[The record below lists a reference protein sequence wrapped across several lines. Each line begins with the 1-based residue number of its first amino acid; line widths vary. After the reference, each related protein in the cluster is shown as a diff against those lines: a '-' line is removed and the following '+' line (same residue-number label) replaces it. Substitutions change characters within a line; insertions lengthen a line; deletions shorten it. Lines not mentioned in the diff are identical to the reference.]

1 MRIGWC
7 QVDQFLSCGQFFL
20 DQICVFRPG
29 AVSDDQDQI
38 VDRAWEWENVKRET
52 FAQLSR
58 KLSINAMQVEQ
69 NRALLF
75 GCNEMLFVPYLAD
88 DKNIF
93 RWHWNEFQISS
104 LNIYPGPRITAVFLS
119 QCPCPPITILA
130 VNHQPNNW
138 ITSS

>member
-1 MRIGWC
+1 MSGWSRG
-7 QVDQFLSCGQFFL
+7 DHFLSSGQFLWE
-20 DQICVFRPG
+20 QICVFRLG
-29 AVSDDQDQI
+29 AVSDDQEQI

-88 DKNIF
+88 DK
-93 RWHWNEFQISS
+93 
-104 LNIYPGPRITAVFLS
+104 
-119 QCPCPPITILA
+119 
-130 VNHQPNNW
+130 
-138 ITSS
+138 TSFYGIGMNSEYLVDI